1 MVWTNDSEFTRS
13 SICFARRDRNGYI
26 DRLERI
32 LDYRRDINGVGSYQW
47 VYDAKGKP
55 GPKDPDNPKTF
66 YRQETVESL
75 HESGEDFLYVKWK
88 PNPDKPERPTLKDPY
103 TRTYDFVPNCYEV
116 INCPTDNLEGLRAR
130 LASGWPY
137 SGNPTR
143 QILMIY
149 AGANGSCDA
158 VLVNRND
165 LDFSGRNVRLKPNA
179 PLGAERY
186 SILESDVKY
195 LPEPHFG
202 EKHERLMYI
211 KPLLPAPEK
220 VVLIQSLERYALQYM
235 RWYLN
240 KVRFVESGFDRK
252 SFETMLIEAVQSPNY
267 LIEFGVSLTPSDS
280 KKLRKTILHL
290 ADGDEQIRSLVN
302 DTLTN
307 DSGFKKQCINICR
320 QELQSELA
328 QERKTMKAKLKADSN
343 AERQEIEG
351 QIRQKRD
358 EVRRLEELVSSRSE
372 SYERLQKLV
381 DPLQTQVDDLN
392 RQLDQAKAGLKQ
404 INEQAENDLTEF
416 EKLKEEEQRKLEE
429 QRAETLSRLENDV
442 ALKLG
447 LNTMVRSLES
457 ALTPLLSKAT
467 DETLSA
473 TTAPTATPAPIVRA
487 LSYPAIPVRQG
498 NKSFTDTLADNLQEY
513 GVISINDSS
522 ASPRSLAKACERALS
537 ATRLIAVDSAFAAP
551 LANALSYAG
560 KGLPAKHA
568 GIPADWHDT
577 SVLDEM
583 LSDKD
588 TNVLVLDGPID
599 TVNES
604 LLFALSRL
612 ELDTTVILPIGAY
625 GNLRL
630 IAGEIWNHVFHL
642 PTEWYVKLP
651 LSPKSLFQS
660 GKNRRS
666 VSMDK
671 QRLISALEVL
681 HKQTTGMSYPSLVL
695 PAAVSAL
702 FEETETGA
710 SWVAPHLALR
720 AYADFG
726 LDALKAPLLA
736 DSEAAKHLL
745 ERIERSRHAG

>member
-1 MVWTNDSEFTRS
+1 MN
-13 SICFARRDRNGYI
+13 
-26 DRLERI
+26 
-32 LDYRRDINGVGSYQW
+32 IN
-47 VYDAKGKP
+47 ANK
-55 GPKDPDNPKTF
+55 
-66 YRQETVESL
+66 
-75 HESGEDFLYVKWK
+75 
-88 PNPDKPERPTLKDPY
+88 TLKESTQY
-103 TRTYDFVPNCYEV
+103 RT
-116 INCPTDNLEGLRAR
+116 
-130 LASGWPY
+130 
-137 SGNPTR
+137 
-143 QILMIY
+143 
-149 AGANGSCDA
+149 
-158 VLVNRND
+158 
-165 LDFSGRNVRLKPNA
+165 
-179 PLGAERY
+179 
-186 SILESDVKY
+186 
-195 LPEPHFG
+195 
-202 EKHERLMYI
+202 
-211 KPLLPAPEK
+211 
-220 VVLIQSLERYALQYM
+220 
-235 RWYLN
+235 
-240 KVRFVESGFDRK
+240 
-252 SFETMLIEAVQSPNY
+252 
-267 LIEFGVSLTPSDS
+267 
-280 KKLRKTILHL
+280 KT
-290 ADGDEQIRSLVN
+290 EN
-302 DTLTN
+302 
-307 DSGFKKQCINICR
+307 
-320 QELQSELA
+320 QSETYIQLEQLIA
-328 QERKTMKAKLKADSN
+328 TKQNELDKLK
-343 AERQEIEG
+343 
-351 QIRQKRD
+351 QKIKNSAS
-358 EVRRLEELVSSRSE
+358 EVTE
-372 SYERLQKLV
+372 
-381 DPLQTQVDDLN
+381 LN
-392 RQLDQAKAGLKQ
+392 RQKEHCRADVKK
-404 INEQAENDLTEF
+404 LT
-416 EKLKEEEQRKLEE
+416 EEQRKLEE

-651 LSPKSLFQS
+651 LSPKSLFRS
-660 GKNRRS
+660 SKNRRS

>member
-13 SICFARRDRNGYI
+13 SICFARRDRKGYI

-47 VYDAKGKP
+47 VYDAEESSAQ
-55 GPKDPDNPKTF
+55 KDMNNPKTL

-88 PNPDKPERPTLKDPY
+88 PNPDKPERPIVKDPY
-103 TRTYDFVPNCYEV
+103 TRAYNFIPECYEV
-116 INCPTDNLEGLRAR
+116 INCPTDNLEDLRKR
-130 LASGWPY
+130 LASGWHY

-143 QILMIY
+143 QVLLIY
-149 AGANGSCDA
+149 AGTNGSCDA
-158 VLVNRND
+158 VLIDRKD
-165 LDFSGRNVRLKPNA
+165 LDLSGNSVRLKPNA
-179 PLGAERY
+179 PLGAEQY

-195 LPEPHFG
+195 LPEPRFG

-211 KPLLPAPEK
+211 KPFLPSPEK
-220 VVLIQSLERYALQYM
+220 IVLIQSLERYALQYM

-252 SFETMLIEAVQSPNY
+252 SFETMLAEAVQSPNY
-267 LIEFGVSLTPSDS
+267 LIEFGVSLTSSDS
-280 KKLRKTILHL
+280 KKLKKAILHL
-290 ADGDEQIRSLVN
+290 ADGDKQIQSLVN
-302 DTLTN
+302 DALAN
-307 DSGFKKQCINICR
+307 NPAFRQQCINVCR

-328 QERKTMKAKLKADSN
+328 QERKAMKANLEADS
-343 AERQEIEG
+343 AAKRQEIEA
-351 QIRQKRD
+351 QIRRKRD
-358 EVRRLEELVSSRSE
+358 EVQRLEELVSSRSE
-372 SYERLQKLV
+372 SYERLNKLV
-381 DPLQTQVDDLN
+381 VPLQTQVDDMN

-404 INEQAENDLTEF
+404 VNDQAENDLAEF

-429 QRAETLSRLENDV
+429 QRAATLSQLENDV

-457 ALTPLLSKAT
+457 ALTPLLTNTAA
-467 DETLSA
+467 ETVP
-473 TTAPTATPAPIVRA
+473 APTSPTVCA
-487 LSYPAIPVRQG
+487 LNYPTIPVRQG
-498 NKSFTDTLADNLQEY
+498 NKGFTDTLADNLQEY
-513 GVISINDSS
+513 GVIPVNDSS
-522 ASPRSLAKACERALS
+522 ASPRSLAEACERALS
-537 ATRLIAVDSAFAAP
+537 ATKMIAVDSAFAAP

-560 KGLPAKHA
+560 NGRPAKHA
-568 GIPADWHDT
+568 GIPADWHDA
-577 SVLDEM
+577 SALDEM
-583 LSDKD
+583 MSDED
-588 TNVLVLDGPID
+588 TDVLVLDGPID

-612 ELDTTVILPIGAY
+612 EPDVTVILPIGAY

-630 IAGEIWNHVFHL
+630 IAGEIWNRVFYL

-651 LSPKSLFQS
+651 LSPKRLFRS
-660 GKNRRS
+660 DKNRRS
-666 VSMDK
+666 VSVDR
-671 QRLISALEVL
+671 QRLISALAAL
-681 HKQTTGMSYPSLVL
+681 HKQITGMSHSSLVL
-695 PAAVSAL
+695 PAAVLTL
-702 FEETETGA
+702 FEETGIGT
-710 SWVAPHLALR
+710 SWVVPHVALR
-720 AYADFG
+720 SYADFG